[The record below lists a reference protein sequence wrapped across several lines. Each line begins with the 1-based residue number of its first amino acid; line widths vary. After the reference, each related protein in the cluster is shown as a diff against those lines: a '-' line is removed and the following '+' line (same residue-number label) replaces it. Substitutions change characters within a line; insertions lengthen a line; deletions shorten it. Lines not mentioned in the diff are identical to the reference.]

1 MTQFLRQLTPSVH
14 TGRQFVT
21 AQHLTVLE
29 GTLSLHDYLKQVG
42 ERAALSAIWVSP
54 QNPLT
59 GCG

>member
-29 GTLSLHDYLKQVG
+29 GVLSLHD
-42 ERAALSAIWVSP
+42 
-54 QNPLT
+54 
-59 GCG
+59 